1 MRLCSQ
7 CRWGNGRHGRVSGG
21 GCRPVASGRM
31 EADAN
36 ERRWLESSRS
46 RGGVIG
52 RATIPTTPFR
62 ACVSVFPR
70 TSLPTRVS
78 LWVGRTA
85 AGSTTVSSRATA
97 GGARDHSGLPPP
109 SPSFARPPCPWR
121 PGPSS
126 HPTFGT
132 VSSPAR
138 RQLVEPDAADA
149 AAEKARLDTAFRAK
163 VAGASA
169 TDDECRSAVESTPA
183 EVTLLRKQLDVAER
197 A

>member
-1 MRLCSQ
+1 MQEIVPTSMHSVRLEPTGLILIGTWTTYQ
-7 CRWGNGRHGRVSGG
+7 ATGG
-21 GCRPVASGRM
+21 VM
-31 EADAN
+31 YTLFY

-138 RQLVEPDAADA
+138 RQLVKPG
-149 AAEKARLDTAFRAK
+149 RPTR
-163 VAGASA
+163 VGAG
-169 TDDECRSAVESTPA
+169 
-183 EVTLLRKQLDVAER
+183 
-197 A
+197 